1 MKLCK
6 LFSLPDS
13 EMDREPQHAE
23 NAEAG
28 KLTYALL
35 QSKIDHDSIIV
46 FGGTP
51 QNPLSFAILIVM
63 LLTKNISNIIATNTP
78 QYYKNTK
85 HESKIDSTDKES
97 IKGFPKGSN
106 PYGDGV
112 PILGNRKGS
121 HLITKVGQRSFSTST
136 YAVNEKYITGEDLLS
151 KLEIRND
158 KYHGLYKLICDE
170 DILFGAYHS
179 MKSNPGNMT
188 PGEDGQTLDG
198 IPKKKFKELSESLK
212 TEKFQF
218 KPSKRIFIPKA
229 NGKMRPLGI
238 PTPIDKIVQ
247 KAMQM
252 TLELIY
258 EPIFSN
264 SSHGFRPQRG
274 CHTALCQISG

>member
-1 MKLCK
+1 M
-6 LFSLPDS
+6 
-13 EMDREPQHAE
+13 
-23 NAEAG
+23 
-28 KLTYALL
+28 
-35 QSKIDHDSIIV
+35 
-46 FGGTP
+46 
-51 QNPLSFAILIVM
+51 
-63 LLTKNISNIIATNTP
+63 
-78 QYYKNTK
+78 
-85 HESKIDSTDKES
+85 
-97 IKGFPKGSN
+97 
-106 PYGDGV
+106 
-112 PILGNRKGS
+112 
-121 HLITKVGQRSFSTST
+121 GQRSFSTST